1 MLFRSKAVIASLW
14 PVADESTSRLM
25 QEFYRIRESSK
36 GMTKLEALREAQL
49 ALLHGD
55 VKIKPGADRDR
66 GVVSNGAHPDAPSF
80 PQSANAPYA
89 HPYYWAPFFLMG
101 NWL

>member
-1 MLFRSKAVIASLW
+1 MVASLW

-25 QEFYRIRESSK
+25 QEFYRIRESSL

-55 VKIKPGADRDR
+55 MQIKPTADRDR
-66 GVVSNGAHPDAPSF
+66 GVVPNNVAARPGAPSF
-80 PQSANAPYA
+80 PSSTKAPYT